1 MEPMYTEILT
11 FQVKELKDGI
21 ATGAVHIMNRKP
33 HRDDYF
39 YATGE
44 LEFGGGYQQTGHFSE
59 GAYRSADDKFSYQCT
74 PNGTYHIRKV
84 TIPEGIKV
92 KPGQFILVKYVSK
105 LRYNTQLIFH
115 KDREVGA
122 KRVTVKKFQDILKQ
136 TPRLW
141 QKYK

>member
-1 MEPMYTEILT
+1 MEPTYTEILT
-11 FQVKELKDGI
+11 FQVKEIKKNI

-44 LEFGGGYQQTGHFSE
+44 VEFGGGYQQTGHFSD
-59 GAYRSADDKFSYQCT
+59 GAYNQANDQFSYQCT

-84 TIPEGIKV
+84 TIPSDIKI
-92 KPGQFILVKYVSK
+92 KPGQFIRVKYSGK
-105 LRYNTQLIFH
+105 LNTYTELVFH

-122 KRVTVKKFQDILKQ
+122 KRTTVKKFQEMLK
-136 TPRLW
+136 PVKSFW
-141 QKYK
+141 K